1 MKLLLLNLPHDLDD
15 PDNCDSLVQPYG
27 IVVLSSFMKSKGWDT
42 TLYDAH
48 AHGKNGDEIIEYIV
62 DLNPDFI
69 GLTVY
74 TCHLPQIIS
83 FLKTVK
89 KQLPNISTVLGG
101 PHPSTNEYKSLLEQN
116 PCVDY
121 CILGEGELT
130 LHELLKNRQK
140 GNSLDSVKGL
150 AYREG
155 SEVKYAGNRPFI
167 HNLDELPFGDWES
180 LPMDNYWAV
189 ACEKKNLVNVLFS
202 RGCVGRCS
210 FCAARVTLGGVTR
223 SRSPESIIKEI
234 AHLYENHHAREL
246 AINDATFNTDNEWAA
261 EVSRKIIEYGKKDLV
276 WTCNLRADNMDLETL
291 KLMKD
296 SGLTSVFI
304 GVESGDDAILASIK
318 KGTTVAMI
326 RTALAMLD
334 EVDIKVYCG
343 FILGLPGETPES
355 IERTLKFSKEL
366 KKYSV
371 AFSIATP
378 FPGTAL
384 YRKAQDEGF
393 QVEDWA
399 HFDYHGIPYVT
410 KGLTRE
416 QLSSYY
422 NKIVLRYYLSTPF
435 LVRQIKQLRSWM
447 QFKKTLRLG
456 LRILFGRRKKLKE
469 IQKSAKILSGS

>member
-1 MKLLLLNLPHDLDD
+1 MKILLLNLPHDLDD

-27 IVVLSSFMKSKGWDT
+27 LVVLSSFLKSKGWDT

-48 AHGKNGDEIIEYIV
+48 GYGKNGQEILDYIV
-62 DLNPDFI
+62 NLKPDFI

-74 TCHLPQIIS
+74 TCHLPQIVA
-83 FLKTVK
+83 FLDKVK
-89 KQLPNISTVLGG
+89 ELLPNISTVLGG
-101 PHPSTNEYKSLLEQN
+101 PHPSSHEYKSLLLQN
-116 PCVDY
+116 SCVDY
-121 CILGEGELT
+121 CVIGEGEWT
-130 LHELLKNRQK
+130 LHELLETQQNGKVAD
-140 GNSLDSVKGL
+140 GVKGL
-150 AYREG
+150 AFLDDG
-155 SEVKYAGNRPFI
+155 EVKYAGTRDFI
-167 HNLDELPFGDWES
+167 HDLDELPFGDWES

-210 FCAARVTLGGVTR
+210 FCAARVTLGGATR
-223 SRSPESIIKEI
+223 SRSPDSIIKEV

-246 AINDATFNTDNEWAA
+246 AINDATFNTDNEWAGQVA
-261 EVSRKIIEYGKKDLV
+261 QKLIDYGKNDLV

-291 KLMKD
+291 KLMKK

-304 GVESGDDAILASIK
+304 GVESGDDAMLASIQ

-334 EVDIKVYCG
+334 EVGIKVYCG

-355 IERTLKFSKEL
+355 MQRTLDFSREL

-371 AFSIATP
+371 AFSLATP
-378 FPGTAL
+378 FPGTVL
-384 YRKAQDEGF
+384 YRKAQEEGF
-393 QVEDWA
+393 VVDDWA
-399 HFDYHGIPYVT
+399 QFDYHGIPYVT

-422 NKIVLRYYLSTPF
+422 NKTVLRYYLSFHF
-435 LVRQIKQLRSWM
+435 LLRQVKQLRSWM

-456 LRILFGRRKKLKE
+456 YRILVGRRKKLKE
-469 IQKSAKILSGS
+469 IQKSSLTVSKS

>member
-1 MKLLLLNLPHDLDD
+1 LNLPHDLED

-27 IVVLSSFMKSKGWDT
+27 LVVLSSFIKSKGWDT

-48 AHGKNGDEIIEYIV
+48 AYGKNGDEILEYIAN
-62 DLNPDFI
+62 LNPDFI

-74 TCHLPQIIS
+74 TCHLPQIIA
-83 FLKTVK
+83 FLERVK
-89 KQLPNISTVLGG
+89 QRLPNISTILGG
-101 PHPSTNEYKSLLEQN
+101 PHPSSHEYKSLLEQN

-121 CILGEGELT
+121 CVIGEGEWT
-130 LHELLKNRQK
+130 LHELLDSRES
-140 GNSLDSVKGL
+140 GIPLDTVKGL
-150 AYREG
+150 AYRDGTEI
-155 SEVKYAGNRPFI
+155 KYAGSRNFI
-167 HNLDELPFGDWES
+167 HNLDEMPFGDWES

-210 FCAARVTLGGVTR
+210 FCAARVTLGGATR
-223 SRSPESIIKEI
+223 SRSPQSIIEEVAI
-234 AHLYENHHAREL
+234 LYEKHHAREL
-246 AINDATFNTDNEWAA
+246 AINDATFNTDNEWAT
-261 EVSRKIIEYGKKDLV
+261 EVARKLIEYGKKDLV
-276 WTCNLRADNMDLETL
+276 WSCNLRADNMDFETL
-291 KLMKD
+291 KLMKE

-304 GVESGDDAILASIK
+304 GVESGDDAMLASIQ

-334 EVDIKVYCG
+334 KVGIKVYCG
-343 FILGLPGETPES
+343 FILGLPGETSES
-355 IERTLKFSKEL
+355 IEKTLAFSREL

-378 FPGTAL
+378 FPGTVL
-384 YRKAQDEGF
+384 YRKAQEEGF
-393 QVEDWA
+393 KVDDWA

-422 NKIVLRYYLSTPF
+422 NKTVLRYYLSAHF
-435 LVRQIKQLRSWM
+435 LLRQIKQLRSWM

-456 LRILFGRRKKLKE
+456 FRILVGRRKKLKD
-469 IQKSAKILSGS
+469 IQKSSKILSGS